1 MAHIV
6 DKEIPII
13 LEYRKLEID
22 KIKNSILYLDKIA
35 MVENCK
41 IKFVNFKI
49 QQLSMINLNY
59 YRRLFL

>member
-35 MVENCK
+35 MVENC
-41 IKFVNFKI
+41 
-49 QQLSMINLNY
+49 
-59 YRRLFL
+59 